1 MEVVESR
8 SHREIITRAYISLF
22 CFIQV
27 EIYLFKEFAAKVE
40 RKSAENAALEEDYD
54 DAPDEFKGNLSCK
67 SIRQSINQSIVYY
80 YYHSGSDT
88 ISLYN
93 LDF

>member
-1 MEVVESR
+1 M
-8 SHREIITRAYISLF
+8 
-22 CFIQV
+22 

-67 SIRQSINQSIVYY
+67 SISQSINQSIVFY
-80 YYHSGSDT
+80 YYHSESDT

-93 LDF
+93 PDL